1 MDHIARPRDAAELAV
16 ILPYQ
21 LGYHPGP
28 SLCLTVMRGRRLGLL
43 QRHDLVPEPAACRA
57 VAEHA
62 IAIAVREGATAVL
75 LMAFE
80 EDEGESRHL
89 RAAMT
94 AAAREAGLRVQE
106 HFVVRD
112 GRCYPA
118 GGPRA
123 RRRLGIPLPRP
134 EDVPAV
140 ATFVEAG
147 VCPLPSRAHLVDA
160 VLPER
165 DEARARRIALAVNP
179 LEEEYA
185 HQQVARTWARLLDP
199 SADATPVAD
208 LSDAELLVLSASLQD
223 VDWRDALL
231 GGLCPGAVPF
241 ATFGDPLVE
250 HARTALARC
259 PWALVDPDA
268 GSVPDAAVDV
278 GRHQEDVL
286 AVRARVAEL
295 GRLVPE
301 ELTPPLL
308 TCTAHIAWW
317 MGDGTIAGSCLER
330 ALQIEPGYR
339 LAGLMLDLLS
349 AGLRPWDLGPDAR
362 AGRHPAA

>member
-28 SLCLTVMRGRRLGLL
+28 SLCLTVMRGSRLGLL
-43 QRHDLVPEPAACRA
+43 QRHDLVRDPADCQG
-57 VAEHA
+57 VAQHA
-62 IAIAVREGATAVL
+62 IAIVVREGATAVL
-75 LMAFE
+75 VMAFE

-94 AAAREAGLRVQE
+94 TAAREAGVRVQE
-106 HFVVRD
+106 HLVVRD
-112 GRCYPA
+112 GRVFPA
-118 GGPRA
+118 AGPPA
-123 RRRLGIPLPRP
+123 RRRVGLPLPRP

-140 ATFVEAG
+140 AAFVEAG
-147 VCPLPSRAHLVDA
+147 VSPLPSRDHFVACA
-160 VLPER
+160 LPER
-165 DEARARRIALAVNP
+165 DEVRARRVALAANP

-185 HQQVARTWARLLDP
+185 HEQVARAWARLLDP
-199 SADATPVAD
+199 SADAIPVAD
-208 LSDAELLVLSASLQD
+208 LSDAELLVLSASMQD

-259 PWALVDPDA
+259 PWALVDPDGGDVA
-268 GSVPDAAVDV
+268 TVDV
-278 GRHQEDVL
+278 GRHHEAVL
-286 AVRARVAEL
+286 AVRTRVAEL

-317 MGDGTIAGSCLER
+317 MGDGTITGSCLER
-330 ALQIEPGYR
+330 ALQVEPGYR

-349 AGLRPWDLGPDAR
+349 AGLRPWDLGDDAPTR
-362 AGRHPAA
+362 RGSAA